1 MTSIKGGECKMVC
14 VDLLTTVSPEG
25 IASYAH
31 MILVEGIHRDYL
43 PSVVR

>member
-1 MTSIKGGECKMVC
+1 MSLFIYVSI
-14 VDLLTTVSPEG
+14 VSADG

-31 MILVEGIHRDYL
+31 MILVEGIQRDYL